1 MTSLDGSWALEV
13 ILVVLLI
20 FGFGAAALLAV
31 AEVSILRVRRSHI
44 QADALEGDHR
54 SQVLLTLLDDL
65 PAVLNSVL
73 FAVLL
78 CQVAVASISGF
89 LAQRWAG
96 GIWIVL
102 SSAAISLLLFV
113 YAEAVPKTLAM
124 RSPQERALRSA
135 PWLRRLVWACA
146 PIVTALTTLAEL
158 QSPAIQNPD
167 SVSEQ
172 ELRLLARQSAQAGS
186 IGIADADL
194 VDRSFAFGDRSVAD
208 VMVDREQIVAVSS
221 DSYVTDA
228 LAIAIAAGHRRVIV
242 VGTDL
247 DDVEGVVRLRD
258 LAAAATDRTVAEVMS
273 RPLFCGPDDSIALL
287 MERMRSSGNWLA
299 IVTDAHGLTMGVA
312 TVEDFVAE
320 LLGEIEEAPV
330 VKPAD
335 DAQVCRLGPVDPQE
349 TSTDL

>member
-1 MTSLDGSWALEV
+1 MTSLGGSWALEV
-13 ILVVLLI
+13 ILVAILI
-20 FGFGAAALLAV
+20 FGFGTAALLAV

-44 QADALEGDHR
+44 QADATGGDHR
-54 SQVLLTLLDDL
+54 SQDLLTLLDDL

-96 GIWIVL
+96 GIWVVL

-135 PWLRRLVWACA
+135 RWLRRLVWACR
-146 PIVTALTTLAEL
+146 PIVTALTTLADL
-158 QSPAIQNPD
+158 QSPAIQDPD
-167 SVSEQ
+167 PVSEQ
-172 ELRLLARQSAQAGS
+172 ELRLLARESAQAGT

-194 VDRSFAFGDRSVAD
+194 VDRSFAFGDRSVAE
-208 VMVDREQIVAVSS
+208 VMVGRQQIVAVSS
-221 DSYVTDA
+221 DSHVTDA
-228 LAIAIAAGHRRVIV
+228 LAIAIAAGHRRVV
-242 VGTDL
+242 VYGTDL
-247 DDVEGVVRLRD
+247 DDVDGVVRLRD
-258 LAAAATDRTVAEVMS
+258 LAAAANTSTHRTVAEVMS
-273 RPLFCGPDDSIALL
+273 PPLFCGPDESIALL

-299 IVTDAHGLTMGVA
+299 IVVDAHGVTMGVA
-312 TVEDFVAE
+312 SVEDFVAE

-330 VKPAD
+330 VRPAD
-335 DAQVCRLGPVDPQE
+335 DVRVGRLGSIDPQE
-349 TSTDL
+349 